1 MLKGVERPVNKPFE
15 LNGSLQDAV
24 ANYSKSIAR
33 AAFTYLKNTADAED
47 ITQEVFLALLEK
59 QPHFESE
66 EHLKAWLL
74 RVAINKSKNALKSG
88 WFTRTQPLFEALP
101 ALSPQENEVLS
112 CVISLDEKYRIP
124 IHLFY
129 YEGYSIEEIGKIL
142 RLNPA
147 TVGTRLARGRA
158 LLKKMIGNID

>member
-1 MLKGVERPVNKPFE
+1 MNKPSE

-33 AAFTYLKNTADAED
+33 AAFTYLKNAADAED

-74 RVAINKSKNALKSG
+74 RVAINKKQKCAQKRLVYKD
-88 WFTRTQPLFEALP
+88 A
-101 ALSPQENEVLS
+101 A
-112 CVISLDEKYRIP
+112 
-124 IHLFY
+124 
-129 YEGYSIEEIGKIL
+129 SI
-142 RLNPA
+142 
-147 TVGTRLARGRA
+147 
-158 LLKKMIGNID
+158 

>member
-1 MLKGVERPVNKPFE
+1 MNKPFE

-66 EHLKAWLL
+66 EHLKA
-74 RVAINKSKNALKSG
+74 
-88 WFTRTQPLFEALP
+88 
-101 ALSPQENEVLS
+101 
-112 CVISLDEKYRIP
+112 
-124 IHLFY
+124 
-129 YEGYSIEEIGKIL
+129 
-142 RLNPA
+142 
-147 TVGTRLARGRA
+147 
-158 LLKKMIGNID
+158 